1 MKLKSNIL
9 VFFFFIGMFLVIGLL
24 PIMVMFIKSL
34 YIDGNLT
41 LEYYYSLFSS
51 RHAWLLFFNSL
62 KLSFLTTLFSLL
74 AGIPLGIL
82 CGKTDLPG
90 RRLFTVLFAIP
101 LLIPP
106 YIMAVAWFNIFGRAG
121 FLSLIGPPSLA
132 EYTSLWLFDLP
143 GCVLVL
149 SSVFMPIV
157 MVLTIT
163 YLKSINPHLEEAA
176 RLAARWPYIIAKI
189 ALPLILPGIFLSAVL
204 VFILSLGE
212 LTVPMFLR
220 FDVFP
225 VQTLVQFSAFYNFGF
240 GTAAA
245 LVLVIFVAVIL
256 MIEAFLFD
264 RKQYQPLSITSEE
277 AFTIGLGRYR
287 WWLFALISLVS
298 AIFILTPLL
307 TLMLKAGGIA
317 NYAKALSASG
327 DSLIRS
333 LHFAFWG
340 ACCLSIFGF
349 LLGYIIYHQL
359 FLWRQLDALTIFL
372 LTLPS
377 TVIGAGLIVLWN
389 NKLTNFIYATPII
402 ITLGYIAQYTAIT
415 SRITMTSL
423 GQIPASMEEAGQI
436 VGAGWLRRTAFIVM
450 PLAKRGLMAGWLVA
464 YIFCIR
470 DTGISMMVYPPG
482 RDPLTVRTFTL
493 MANNPLELISAFCV
507 IMVLA
512 VLIPLGV
519 ASKLLS
525 GIAK

>member
-9 VFFFFIGMFLVIGLL
+9 IFFFFISMFLVIGLL
-24 PIMVMFIKSL
+24 PIVVMFIKSL
-34 YIDGNLT
+34 FIDGKLT
-41 LEYYYSLFSS
+41 LAYYYSLFSS
-51 RHAWLLFFNSL
+51 PHSWLLFFNSL
-62 KLSFLTTLFSLL
+62 KLSFSTTLFSLL

-90 RRLFTVLFAIP
+90 RRLFAVLFAIP
-101 LLIPP
+101 LLVPP

-121 FLSLIGPPSLA
+121 FFAQLA
-132 EYTSLWLFDLP
+132 SAAIAEHTSLWLFGLP

-157 MVLTIT
+157 MVLTMT
-163 YLKSINPHLEEAA
+163 YLKSVNPHLEEAA

-220 FDVFP
+220 YDVFP
-225 VQTLVQFSAFYNFGF
+225 VQTLVQFSAFYNFSF

-256 MIEAFLFD
+256 MIEAFLS
-264 RKQYQPLSITSEE
+264 RQQYQVLSITSEE
-277 AFTIGLGRYR
+277 PLAIGLGSYR
-287 WWLFALISLVS
+287 WPLFALISLFS
-298 AIFILTPLL
+298 AIFILAPLL
-307 TLMLKAGGIA
+307 TLVLKAGGIT

-349 LLGYIIYHQL
+349 LFGYIICHRL
-359 FLWRQLDALTIFL
+359 FLWRQLDFLTIFL

-377 TVIGAGLIVLWN
+377 TVIGVGLIVLWN
-389 NKLTNFIYATPII
+389 NKVTNFIYATPII
-402 ITLGYIAQYTAIT
+402 IVLGYIAQYTAIT
-415 SRITMTSL
+415 SRITLASM
-423 GQIPASMEEAGQI
+423 GQIPSSMEEAGQI
-436 VGAGWLRRTAFIVM
+436 VGAGWLRRMAFLVL
-450 PLAKRGLMAGWLVA
+450 PLARRGLMAGWLVA

-482 RDPLTVRTFTL
+482 RDPLTVRSFTL
-493 MANNPLELISAFCV
+493 MANNPMELISALCV

-525 GIAK
+525 GITE